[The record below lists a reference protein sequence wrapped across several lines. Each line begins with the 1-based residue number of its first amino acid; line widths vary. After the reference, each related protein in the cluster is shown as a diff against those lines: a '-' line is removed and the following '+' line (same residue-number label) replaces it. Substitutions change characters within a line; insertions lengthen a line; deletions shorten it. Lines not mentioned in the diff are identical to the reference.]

1 LVQIYRKRGLSDEL
15 ARRVAAELSAG
26 DRLSVHARDELGIDV
41 EALAN
46 PLQAAVVSAV
56 SFVIGAVVPIVVVLL
71 ASVAWRVALM
81 IGVALVGLVVLGA
94 LGARLGGAPPVRA
107 AVRVLIGGA
116 LALFISLAIGR
127 LTGTVL

>member
-1 LVQIYRKRGLSDEL
+1 M
-15 ARRVAAELSAG
+15 
-26 DRLSVHARDELGIDV
+26 HARDELGIDV

-46 PLQAAVVSAV
+46 PLQAAIVSAV

-71 ASVAWRVALM
+71 TSVAWRVALM
-81 IGVALVGLVVLGA
+81 IGVALVGLVELGA